1 MSLHRRQC
9 LSPLASTST
18 AAMTASQAADPAAP
32 AIDLAAYLRR
42 IGLAGTPAP
51 TRAGLELLVLHHA
64 MALPFENIEVLARRV
79 PRLDLASLQAK
90 MVGQRRGGYCFEQNT
105 LFRHV
110 LLAIGFDA
118 QPMEAR
124 IRSGVPADVVT
135 ARTHLATRV
144 RLGGADLLVDV
155 GCGTIA
161 PTAPLA
167 LASRDAQAAGSGFY
181 RLVDVGDEQLMQTR
195 EPAGWKDCYQL
206 LPSRP
211 HPIDCEMGNWFVATW
226 PKSMLA
232 ANLLVG
238 RAIDGGRL
246 RLFNR
251 RLSTFVPECDAPHER
266 ELQTRAEFADVL
278 ADGFGLDIAP
288 ADLDAVMAVLDRLPP
303 A

>member
-1 MSLHRRQC
+1 MS
-9 LSPLASTST
+9 
-18 AAMTASQAADPAAP
+18 ADVNEL
-32 AIDLAAYLRR
+32 DLAAYLRR
-42 IGLAGTPAP
+42 IGFAGRPAP
-51 TRAGLELLVLHHA
+51 TRASLELLILHHA
-64 MALPFENIEVLARRV
+64 MAIPFENIEVLARRV
-79 PRLDLASLQAK
+79 PRLGLEGLQAK
-90 MVGQRRGGYCFEQNT
+90 LVGQRRGGYCFEQNT

-110 LLAIGFDA
+110 LRAIGFDA

-144 RLGGADLLVDV
+144 HLDGVDLLVDV

-161 PTAPLA
+161 PTAPLQ
-167 LASRDAQAAGSGFY
+167 LANRDEQAAGSGCY
-181 RLVDVGDEQLMQTR
+181 RLVDVGDEQLLQTR
-195 EPAGWKDCYQL
+195 QSEGWTDCYRL
-206 LPSRP
+206 LPTRP
-211 HPIDCEMGNWFVATW
+211 HAIDCEMGNWFVATW

-251 RLSTFVPECDAPHER
+251 RLSTFLPECAAPQER

-288 ADLDAVMAVLDRLPP
+288 ADLDAVMAAVERLPP

>member
-1 MSLHRRQC
+1 MR
-9 LSPLASTST
+9 
-18 AAMTASQAADPAAP
+18 ADVNEL
-32 AIDLAAYLRR
+32 DLAAYLGR
-42 IGLAGTPAP
+42 IGLAATPAP
-51 TRAGLELLVLHHA
+51 TRASLEQLILHHA
-64 MALPFENIEVLARRV
+64 VAIPFENIEVLARRV
-79 PRLDLASLQAK
+79 PRLGLDGLQAK
-90 MVGQRRGGYCFEQNT
+90 MVRQRRGGYCFEQNT

-110 LLAIGFDA
+110 LQALGFDA

-144 RLGGADLLVDV
+144 HLDGVDLLVDV

-161 PTAPLA
+161 PTAPLL
-167 LASRDAQAAGSGFY
+167 LASRDVQAAGSGFY
-181 RLVDVGDEQLMQTR
+181 RLVEVGDELLLQTR
-195 EPAGWKDCYQL
+195 EAADWRDCYQL
-206 LPSRP
+206 LPTRP
-211 HPIDCEMGNWFVATW
+211 HAIDCEMGNWFVATW

-251 RLSTFVPECDAPHER
+251 RLSTFLPECAAPQER
-266 ELQTRAEFADVL
+266 ELRTRADFADVL

-288 ADLDAVMAVLDRLPP
+288 ADLDAVMVAIDRLPS